1 MRFKKILKEMKDY
14 KIEKKLSTSFGAILV
29 MFFASVFISIAGL
42 MYISISFN
50 NFYSYY
56 YEVTTNTLDSRMA
69 VQGAV
74 KSVAITLLTNNPE
87 SVERFQNDAITY
99 SERLAENLN
108 TLQQIYRGD
117 TSEIQEMINANE
129 QANQYRQKL
138 YDCVA
143 ADNKAKALSIYMN
156 DYGPA
161 MTVVQTKMQQL
172 DTTASGLAAKA
183 FHNSQIVNGVALIL
197 AIVVSVVSLLMTF
210 TLSKNLIAIM
220 KKPIE
225 EIEAAAKEMAAG
237 SLNVN
242 INYESEDEFGSLA
255 DSMRLLCGNV
265 GEIVADVDCVLEQ
278 LASGDFRV
286 DSKAE
291 GKYIGDYQPILVSMY
306 AIRDKLND
314 AMKQINESSEMVAEG
329 SLQLAESAQSLAEGS
344 MEQSSAVEEL
354 TATVEDVSNMAE
366 TNAKEAEVAYRKVAE
381 AEKEADK
388 SQQSLYDLTEAME
401 VINETSMKIQNIIT
415 AIEDIASQ
423 TNLLSLNAS
432 IEAARAGEAG
442 RGFAVVADQIG
453 KLAADSARSAVD
465 TKGLLVESM
474 EQVRNGSA
482 ITEKTVEAIKSV
494 LDSMREFEE
503 ISKHTS
509 DTSRKQ
515 ADMLGQIQQGIEQI
529 SMIVQSNSAAAEE
542 TSATSEELS
551 AQADHLKQ
559 EVNKFQ
565 LR

>member
-14 KIEKKLSTSFGAILV
+14 KIEKKLSTSFGAILA

-50 NFYSYY
+50 NFYNYY

-87 SVERFQNDAITY
+87 SAERFQNDAITY

-138 YDCVA
+138 YECVA
-143 ADNKAKALSIYMN
+143 ADNKAKALSVYMN

-210 TLSKNLIAIM
+210 TLSKNLIVIM
-220 KKPIE
+220 KQPIE

-237 SLNVN
+237 SLNVS